1 MKVIIRRS
9 PPLFGRHLGNSGVGM
24 IRRMMAILLTLFAL
38 TAAYWCVTLL
48 VSSLNDAGP
57 VEAGSFTDRWHV
69 WMGAALVAA
78 ATARLSWGVTQRP
91 KNLE

>member
-1 MKVIIRRS
+1 VKVIIRRS
-9 PPLFGRHLGNSGVGM
+9 PPLFGRRLGNSGVGM
-24 IRRMMAILLTLFAL
+24 IRRMTAILLTFCAL
-38 TAAYWCVTLL
+38 IAAYWCVTLL
-48 VSSLNDAGP
+48 VSGLDAAGP
-57 VEAGSFTDRWHV
+57 VEAETITDRWHV